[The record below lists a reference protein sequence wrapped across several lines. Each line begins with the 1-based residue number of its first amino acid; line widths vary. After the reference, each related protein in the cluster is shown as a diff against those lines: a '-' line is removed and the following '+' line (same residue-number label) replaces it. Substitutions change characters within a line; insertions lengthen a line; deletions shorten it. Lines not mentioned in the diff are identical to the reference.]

1 LIIGDQGMEAD
12 AVQLVSYR
20 RGNAAEA
27 PRPGILD
34 GDWVVDLVEAA
45 PNRSGGMAAPV
56 TILDL
61 LRRGEEG
68 LDLARGCLDRSR
80 ESGDFSMPAS
90 AARLTAPLPRP
101 NSIRD
106 FMLVE
111 EHVKN
116 SFGTVPEEWYRL
128 PIHWKGNPDTV
139 IGPDDEVPWPH
150 YTDKLDFELEVA
162 AVLGKPAFQV
172 TPEQALDCIVGYT
185 IFNDWS
191 ARDIQFREMDVKLG
205 PAFGK
210 DFATSLGP
218 TLTTADAIDIATAR
232 MSARVNGETWS
243 EGNLGSMVFSFAEV
257 ISTLSVDQPLQ
268 PGDVFGGGTIGRG
281 CGLEMDR
288 WIAPGDVV
296 ELEVTGIGVLRNT
309 VGRKRP
315 APGYGIDLV
324 RRAD

>member
-1 LIIGDQGMEAD
+1 M
-12 AVQLVSYR
+12 QLVSYR
-20 RGNAAEA
+20 RASGD
-27 PRPGILD
+27 PQVRPGVLD
-34 GDWVVDLVEAA
+34 NEQVVDLGAA
-45 PNRSGGMAAPV
+45 AQRAWGRRSAPDSM
-56 TILDL
+56 LSL
-61 LRRGEEG
+61 LRLGVEG
-68 LDLARGCLDRSR
+68 LDLARAAVELARTTGDCL
-80 ESGDFSMPAS
+80 MPA
-90 AARLTAPLPRP
+90 AEVRLTAPLPRP
-101 NSIRD
+101 TSLRD

-116 SFGTVPEEWYRL
+116 SFGTVPAQWYRL

-150 YTDKLDFELEVA
+150 YTDKLDYELEVA
-162 AVLGKPAFQV
+162 AVLGRHAYQV

-191 ARDIQFREMDVKLG
+191 ARDVQFREMEVRLG

-218 TLTTADAIDIATAR
+218 TLTTVDSVDISSAA

-243 EGNLGSMVFSFAEV
+243 EGTLGAMIFSFADV

-281 CGLEMDR
+281 CGLELDR
-288 WIAPGDVV
+288 WIQPGDVV
-296 ELEVTGIGVLRNT
+296 ELEVAGIGVLRNT
-309 VGRKRP
+309 VGRKRTP
-315 APGYGIDLV
+315 PGYGIDLT
-324 RRAD
+324 RGAD

>member
-1 LIIGDQGMEAD
+1 M
-12 AVQLVSYR
+12 QLVSYR
-20 RGNAAEA
+20 RGNALAA
-27 PRPGILD
+27 PRPGVLD
-34 GDWVVDLVEAA
+34 GDRVVDLAEAA
-45 PNRSGGMAAPV
+45 PTAPGGADAPTTLLV
-56 TILDL
+56 L

-68 LDLARGCLDRSR
+68 LDLARSCRDRAR
-80 ESGDFSMPAS
+80 ETGDFSTPVGEV
-90 AARLTAPLPRP
+90 RLAAPLPRP
-101 NSIRD
+101 NSMRD

-162 AVLGKPAFQV
+162 AVLGRPAFQV

-218 TLTTADAIDIATAR
+218 TLTTADAIDISTAR

-243 EGNLGSMVFSFAEV
+243 EGNLGAMVFSFAEV

-288 WIAPGDVV
+288 GIAPGDVV
-296 ELEVTGIGVLRNT
+296 ELEVAGIGVLRNT
-309 VGRKRP
+309 VGRTRP

-324 RRAD
+324 RTTA

>member
-1 LIIGDQGMEAD
+1 M
-12 AVQLVSYR
+12 QLVSYR
-20 RGNAAEA
+20 RRDGADS
-27 PRPGILD
+27 PRVGIAD
-34 GDWVVDLVEAA
+34 GERIVDLVDAA
-45 PNRSGGMAAPV
+45 GSRPGGHPV
-56 TILDL
+56 PGSMLEL
-61 LRRGEEG
+61 LRLGDEG
-68 LDLARGCLDRSR
+68 LDLARKCLDRAR
-80 ESGDFSMPAS
+80 DTGEFSAPAS
-90 AARLTAPLPRP
+90 EVRLLAPLPRP
-101 NSIRD
+101 NSMRD

-111 EHVKN
+111 EHVRN
-116 SFGTVPEEWYRL
+116 SFGSVPAEWYRL

-162 AVLGKPAFQV
+162 AVLGKRAFQV

-191 ARDIQFREMDVKLG
+191 ARDIQFREMEVQLG
-205 PAFGK
+205 PALGK
-210 DFATSLGP
+210 DFATTLGP
-218 TLTTADAIDIATAR
+218 TLTTADSIDISTAR

-243 EGNLGSMVFSFAEV
+243 EGTLGAMVFSFAEV

-309 VGRKRP
+309 VGQKRL

-324 RRAD
+324 RTTA